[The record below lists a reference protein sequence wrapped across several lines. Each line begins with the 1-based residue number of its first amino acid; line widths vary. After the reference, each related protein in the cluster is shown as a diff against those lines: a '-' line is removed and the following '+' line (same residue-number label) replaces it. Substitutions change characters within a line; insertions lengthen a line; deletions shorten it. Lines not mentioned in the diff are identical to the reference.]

1 MPREGDC
8 CHWLARIVSLWT
20 GTAQIEAPASEA
32 NDAGE
37 GLTQRRNRAMRK
49 RVDVQPGVEDRRIR
63 QYTKAGGAPVVENP
77 EAIEFE
83 ARLGGCSAGGELAAH
98 REGVGRR
105 P

>member
-32 NDAGE
+32 NDAGDRE

-63 QYTKAGGAPVVENP
+63 QYTRAGGAPVVENP

-98 REGVGRR
+98 REG
-105 P
+105 